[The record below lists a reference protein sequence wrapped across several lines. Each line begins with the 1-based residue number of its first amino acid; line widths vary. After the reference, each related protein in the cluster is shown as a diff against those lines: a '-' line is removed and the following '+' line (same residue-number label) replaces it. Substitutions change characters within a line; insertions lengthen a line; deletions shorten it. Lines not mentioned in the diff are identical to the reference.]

1 MTILIGVVMVF
12 GLVFGGFM
20 LSGGKMDIVLHAL
33 PYEGMMIGGAAIGA
47 FVIANS
53 FSVVKSAG
61 KGFGKVIKGPK
72 WSAADYSD
80 LLALLFEMARIY
92 KTKGILEL
100 DPHIE
105 APKESDIFQRYPRI
119 LADHFA
125 IDLITDSFRMLAMQ
139 FDDRFQTEEVIN
151 RKIRKHHKESLVP
164 VGAIQTM
171 ADGLPAIGIVAAVL
185 GVIKTMSSIDQPPE
199 ILGGMIGGAL
209 VGTFLGVFLAYCI
222 VQPIAGRLKQI
233 EEEDHAYYLIIRDVF
248 VAMVSDHPPN
258 ICIEIGRG
266 NIPTPKQ
273 PDFYTVEASQKELAQ
288 AA

>member
-1 MTILIGVVMVF
+1 MTLLIGMAMVF

-20 LSGGKMDIVLHAL
+20 LSGGKMDIVLYAL
-33 PYEGMMIGGAAIGA
+33 PYEGMMIGGAALGA

-53 FSVVKSAG
+53 MTVVKAAAKGLG
-61 KGFGKVIKGPK
+61 KTFKGPR
-72 WSAADYSD
+72 WSAKDYND
-80 LLALLFEMARIY
+80 LLALLFEMSRIY

-100 DPHIE
+100 DSHIE
-105 APKESDIFQRYPRI
+105 SPKDSSIFQRYPRI
-119 LADHFA
+119 LKDHFA
-125 IDLITDSFRMLAMQ
+125 IELITDSFRMLAMQ

-151 RKIRKHHKESLVP
+151 KKLKKHHKESLVP

-171 ADGLPAIGIVAAVL
+171 SDGLPAIGIVAAVL

-199 ILGGMIGGAL
+199 VLGAMIGGAL

-233 EEEDHAYYLIIRDVF
+233 EEEDHAFYLIIRDVF
-248 VAMVSDHPPN
+248 VAMVADHPPN

-266 NIPTPKQ
+266 SIPTEKQ
-273 PDFYTVEASQKELAQ
+273 PDFYAVEASQKELA
-288 AA
+288 AAA